1 MAKDKDKKK
10 FKETLVGSGLIGIA
24 SLINPALGGIL
35 DGALNVGDAIKMIGQ
50 SDVTADEKVMLQ
62 EFALKQY
69 EAEVQDRAT
78 ARQREALVAASGG
91 SDILFKT
98 IGWTISLTFLA
109 VVAGAVGLWEVP
121 EESQRLFDMG
131 FGAVV
136 AMMTSVVSY
145 YFGSSSGS
153 KAKTQMMSN
162 QHQ

>member
-1 MAKDKDKKK
+1 MATRKEKKK

-24 SLINPALGGIL
+24 SLINPALGGVL
-35 DGALNVGDAIKMIGQ
+35 NGALNVGDAIKMIGQ
-50 SDVTADEKVMLQ
+50 SDVSIDEKVMLQ

-78 ARQREALVAASGG
+78 ARQREAMVAASGG

-109 VVAGAVGLWEVP
+109 VVAGAVGLWSVP
-121 EESQRLFDMG
+121 EEAQRLFDMG

-145 YFGSSSGS
+145 YFGSSAGS
-153 KAKTQMMSN
+153 KAKTQMMS
-162 QHQ
+162 QS